1 MKWRVSLPQAI
12 AAAVCLLAL
21 LLALFPPAGLSPA
34 GARMAALSLATIGL
48 FATGALPEHVTALL
62 FFAIA
67 MLLQVAPAQAVFSG
81 FESTAFWLVFGGL
94 VIGVG
99 IRTTGLAERLA
110 DAIARRLGNSYAAII
125 GGTVALGVALA
136 FLMPS
141 TMGRTLVLMPIVLAM
156 AEGLGF
162 RQGSTGR
169 VAMVLAAGFGTMMPA
184 FSILPATVPALVLSG
199 ASETLYGLKP
209 VYGSYL
215 ALHFPVLGFL
225 KAVALWLL
233 ILWLFPDKPSA
244 ERDLKPRGAMRGSER
259 TMAVLL
265 ALALALWAT
274 DFLHGISPAWIGLAV
289 AAICLLPFVA
299 VFPAQAFNDKINYGS
314 LFYVAGVLGLGVLV
328 SQSGAGNLIAGWA
341 LAAIDLHPGEPLK
354 AFASVVGLSA
364 ISAMFVTQPGVPVI
378 MTPLAGE
385 LAAAAGLSL
394 PAMLMLQVV
403 GFSTVILPYQ
413 APPLVVAMQLGQV
426 RMADGNR
433 LCLWLLAVTVFL
445 LLPLDYFWWHALGWF
460 G

>member
-1 MKWRVSLPQAI
+1 
-12 AAAVCLLAL
+12 
-21 LLALFPPAGLSPA
+21 
-34 GARMAALSLATIGL
+34 
-48 FATGALPEHVTALL
+48 
-62 FFAIA
+62 
-67 MLLQVAPAQAVFSG
+67 
-81 FESTAFWLVFGGL
+81 LVFGGL

-110 DAIARRLGNSYAAII
+110 DAIAKRLGNSYAAII

-162 RQGSTGR
+162 PQGSIGR
-169 VAMVLAAGFGTMMPA
+169 VAMVLAAGFSTMIPA

-209 VYGSYL
+209 IYGSYL

-233 ILWLFPDKPSA
+233 ILWLYPDKPAA
-244 ERDLKPRGAMRGSER
+244 ERDLKPRGAMRGGER

-265 ALALALWAT
+265 ALALVLWAS

-289 AAICLLPFVA
+289 AAVCLLPFLA

-314 LFYVAGVLGLGVLV
+314 LFYVAGVLGLGALV

-364 ISAMFVTQPGVPVI
+364 VSAMFVTQPGVPVI
-378 MTPLAGE
+378 MTPLARE
-385 LAAAAGLSL
+385 LAEAAGLSL

-413 APPLVVAMQLGQV
+413 TPPLVVAMQLGQV

-433 LCLWLLAVTVFL
+433 LCLWLLAVTLLV
-445 LLPLDYFWWHALGWF
+445 LLPLDYFWWHALGWL